1 MNFLSTFS
9 RAASIAIALVALLPR
24 QAHAQVSEYQ
34 LKALFLVRFPEF
46 VIWPGKAFSGPGAP
60 IVIGVFGDDPFEGAL
75 DQAAKGKMVSG
86 RKIAVR
92 RVSRME
98 DLKNCHIAFIANSE
112 RARLAEI
119 VAGLGGSNTL
129 VVGDTEL
136 VARQGGAIGFKMVGT
151 GVRFEINNGA
161 ALRAGLELSSR
172 LLKLARGTGSP

>member
-1 MNFLSTFS
+1 MHLLSPLS
-9 RAASIAIALVALLPR
+9 RAASIAMALVALLPR
-24 QAHAQVSEYQ
+24 QACAQVSEYQ

-46 VIWPGKAFSGPGAP
+46 VTWPDKAFSGPGAP
-60 IVIGVFGDDPFEGAL
+60 IVIGILGDDPFEGAL

-112 RARLAEI
+112 RTRLSEI

-161 ALRAGLELSSR
+161 TRRAGLVVRSR
-172 LLKLARGTGSP
+172 LLKLAAGSP

>member
-1 MNFLSTFS
+1 MSLLSAWS
-9 RAASIAIALVALLPR
+9 RVASIAMALVAFLPR
-24 QAHAQVSEYQ
+24 QALAQVSEYQ

-46 VIWPGKAFSGPGAP
+46 VTWPDKAFSGPGAP
-60 IVIGVFGDDPFEGAL
+60 IVIGILGDDPFEGAL

-112 RARLAEI
+112 RARLSEI

-161 ALRAGLELSSR
+161 TRRAGLEVSSR
-172 LLKLARGTGSP
+172 LLKLAAGSP